1 MIITGATLVTLG
13 AALGVESSRGG
24 VESSRG
30 EGKRSKAAVTPQDGG
45 YLDDVEVRAH
55 TPFTATP
62 SLFSAIVGVET
73 AKKVVYLFQRM
84 ADGTPGTFDLKISN
98 EGWEAGQA
106 GWSFWLNRTS
116 RGTFYLDVNASY
128 LIRLHRHRTSEQS
141 EDDRQSEDDIAV
153 AIVRSASNIFDLAY
167 REQAHLIATGPDD
180 RYTYLMINKESFQ
193 IFKDVPPRSPVEILR
208 AIRERLDTL
217 DRMAV
222 YIKTRFESAGLP
234 YDVQAP

>member
-1 MIITGATLVTLG
+1 MIVTGTALAALG

-24 VESSRG
+24 ESSRG